1 MGLLDGSGPPRSGR
15 GRQWMSQRSMS
26 LGLGVA
32 VLAGLASGVAVA
44 THPSVARAA
53 QTEQAAAGRTG
64 GAGQPPT
71 VDGVVQPVVSTAP
84 DAATPLN
91 PTQPIVV
98 KVAHGTAKAVA
109 VTNTDDGKSVAGT
122 LDADGTAWTS
132 KGQLD
137 YGTTYSVGVDTVDT
151 TGGAG
156 HQDLKVSTL
165 DPKTQAYPSFIPP
178 PGQTTVGVG
187 QPVVVRFNHPVQD
200 RAAAEKALS
209 VTSSPRQTGGWY
221 WLSSTEVHYRPQTYW
236 TANSTLTLKAN
247 MFGVDL
253 GSGTFGETDR
263 SETIHVHDAWVAK
276 ADGATEQMQIF
287 DNGAMVKS
295 MPISLGSPGHPS
307 HIGPHVISDKQ
318 PTITMDSCTY
328 GVCQGQPGYYKEQ
341 VDLDERI
348 SDDGEFVHS
357 APWSVGSQGGQNVSH
372 GCVNLSPANA
382 QWFFDHFG
390 IGDVVEITNSG
401 GPQLAL
407 GDTYGDWELTW
418 AQWQKGSAL

>member
-1 MGLLDGSGPPRSGR
+1 MGLQDGSGRR
-15 GRQWMSQRSMS
+15 KWMS

-32 VLAGLASGVAVA
+32 VLVALGSGVAVA
-44 THPSVARAA
+44 THPSVASA
-53 QTEQAAAGRTG
+53 QTEAATG
-64 GAGQPPT
+64 SGAAPGQPT
-71 VDGVVQPVVSTAP
+71 VASAVRPVVSITP
-84 DAATPLN
+84 DGTTPLDPTQLN
-91 PTQPIVV
+91 PVQPIVV
-98 KVAHGTAKAVA
+98 TVAQGTAKHVS
-109 VTNTDDGKSVAGT
+109 VKSGDGRSVAGN
-122 LDADGTAWTS
+122 LDSGGTTWTS
-132 KGQLD
+132 TGQLD
-137 YGTTYSVGVDTVDT
+137 YATTYAVGVDTVDP
-151 TGGAG
+151 TGAAG
-156 HQDLKVSTL
+156 HQDLTVSTL
-165 DPKTQAYPSFIPP
+165 DPKAQAYPSFIPP

-187 QPVVVRFNHPVQD
+187 QPIVVRFNHPVKD
-200 RAAAEKALS
+200 RVAAQKALS
-209 VTSSPRQTGGWY
+209 VTSSPVQTGSWY

-236 TANSTLTLKAN
+236 AAGSTLTLKAD

-263 SETIHVHDAWVAK
+263 TETIHIHDAWVAK
-276 ADGATEQMQIF
+276 ADGASEQMQIF
-287 DNGAMVKS
+287 DNGALVKT

-341 VDLDERI
+341 VNLDERI

-390 IGDVVEITNSG
+390 IGDVVEIANSG
-401 GPQLAL
+401 GPQLAI

>member
-1 MGLLDGSGPPRSGR
+1 MAWGGSVFSGSGAPGAGR
-15 GRQWMSQRSMS
+15 GRQWLS

-32 VLAGLASGVAVA
+32 VLVGLGSGIAVA
-44 THPSVARAA
+44 THPPSASA
-53 QTEQAAAGRTG
+53 QTAGVAGNTASGQDDGQAVGR
-64 GAGQPPT
+64 A
-71 VDGVVQPVVSTAP
+71 VRPVVSITP
-84 DAATPLN
+84 DATTPLN
-91 PTQPIVV
+91 PARPIVV
-98 KVAHGTAKAVA
+98 TVAQGTAKAVTVRNGAGKA
-109 VTNTDDGKSVAGT
+109 VTGT
-122 LDADGTAWTS
+122 LDPAGTTWTS
-132 KGQLD
+132 TGTLA
-137 YGTTYSVGVDTVDT
+137 YGTTYSVGVDTVDP
-151 TGGAG
+151 GGAAG
-156 HQDLKVSTL
+156 HQDLSVSTI
-165 DPKTQAYPSFIPP
+165 DPKVQAYPSFIPP
-178 PGQTTVGVG
+178 PGQKTVGVG
-187 QPVVVRFNHPVQD
+187 QPIVVRFNHPVKD
-200 RAAAEKALS
+200 RVAAQKALS
-209 VTSSPRQTGGWY
+209 VTASPVQTGSWY
-221 WLSSTEVHYRPQTYW
+221 WLSDTEAHYRPQTYW
-236 TANSTLTLKAN
+236 TANSTITLKAD

-263 SETIHVHDAWVAK
+263 TETVHVHDAWVAK

-287 DNGAMVKS
+287 DNGALVKT

-318 PTITMDSCTY
+318 PSITMDSCTY
-328 GVCQGQPGYYKEQ
+328 GVCQGQPGYYREQ

-401 GPQLAL
+401 GPQLPL